1 MGASGVSLQAPLGTE
16 ADQACAADFTALEL
30 RAALGMFSTG
40 VTIVTAESGG
50 ERIGATVSSF
60 NSVSLDPPLV
70 LFSIGRNAK
79 AFAAWNSVERFA
91 INVLDQSQ
99 RDLSSRFGRAQD
111 DKWQGVEPVQGAAS
125 GAALLPGALAW
136 FECETHQ
143 IHDGG
148 DHIIIVGRVLALARH
163 GGDDARPLVFFGGS
177 YRNLDTLTRVDPLPS
192 EHWWVYAW

>member
-1 MGASGVSLQAPLGTE
+1 MTGAGQISAPDRNAG
-16 ADQACAADFTALEL
+16 ACSRDFTSLDL
-30 RAALGMFSTG
+30 RAALGLFATG
-40 VTIVTAESGG
+40 VTIVTTEVGG

-79 AFAAWNSVERFA
+79 SFAAWNAVERFA

-99 RDLSSRFGRAQD
+99 RELSSRFGRAQA
-111 DKWQGVEPVQGAAS
+111 DKWDGVAIQDGTAS

-143 IHDGG
+143 IVDGG
-148 DHIIIVGRVLALARH
+148 DHIVILGRVLALSRQ
-163 GGDDARPLVFFGGS
+163 GGEAAQPLVFFGGS
-177 YRNLDTLTRVDPLPS
+177 YRNLDVRTRVEPLPS

>member
-1 MGASGVSLQAPLGTE
+1 MSAAGETVRAQDSTGGGHAG
-16 ADQACAADFTALEL
+16 AADFTALDL
-30 RAALGMFSTG
+30 RAALGMFATG

-70 LFSIGRNAK
+70 LFSVGRNAK

-99 RDLSSRFGRAQD
+99 RDLSSRFGRAQG
-111 DKWQGVEPVQGAAS
+111 DKWLGVKTLRGEAS

-136 FECETHQ
+136 FECETHR
-143 IHDGG
+143 ILDGG
-148 DHIIIVGRVLALARH
+148 DHIIILGRVLTLTRH
-163 GGDDARPLVFFGGS
+163 GGEAAQPLVFFGGS
-177 YRNLDTLTRVDPLPS
+177 YRNLDAKTRVEPLPS

>member
-1 MGASGVSLQAPLGTE
+1 MGAVGEPAHAQDRCE
-16 ADQACAADFTALEL
+16 AGQACATDFTTLDL
-30 RAALGMFSTG
+30 RAALGMFATG
-40 VTIVTAESGG
+40 VTIVTAENDG

-70 LFSIGRNAK
+70 LFSVGRNAK
-79 AFAAWNSVERFA
+79 AFAAWNGVKRFA

-99 RDLSSRFGRAQD
+99 RDLSSRFGRAQG
-111 DKWQGVEPVQGAAS
+111 DKWLGVETLRGEAS

-143 IHDGG
+143 IFDGG
-148 DHIIIVGRVLALARH
+148 DHIIILGRVLTLARH
-163 GGDDARPLVFFGGS
+163 GGEAAQPLVFFGGN
-177 YRNLDTLTRVDPLPS
+177 YRNLDARTRVEPLPS